1 MPLATAPRRTV
12 NGHPKE
18 RVQAPLESY
27 LREINET
34 PLLKPEEEA
43 ELAYRISDGDC
54 EARDHLVRA
63 NLRLVVNIARTFPSK
78 GLALQDL
85 IAEGNLGLM
94 RAAEAFDPSLNTR
107 FSTYAS
113 YWIKQSMRRAVQNM
127 AKVVRLPAYMN
138 QLLVEWRRA
147 SAKLQNELDRPP
159 TDEEVARSLH
169 LSQKKIKIIKK
180 AIRIYQGV
188 QQSEQNDTHSLNET
202 VSENLESPESHLV
215 RADEMQQVL
224 ELLNDL
230 EPREAEV
237 LRLRFGLTGENPKTL
252 TEIGQILHLTRERV
266 RQIEK
271 EALRKLHE
279 KLEEE

>member
-1 MPLATAPRRTV
+1 MDLTPSKGPNPPIKGRA
-12 NGHPKE
+12 
-18 RVQAPLESY
+18 QAPLETY

-34 PLLKPEEEA
+34 PLLTAEEELR
-43 ELAYRISDGDC
+43 LAQRIGEGDY

-63 NLRLVVNIARTFPSK
+63 NLRLVVNIARSFPAK

-147 SAKLQNELDRPP
+147 SAKLQNELDRTP
-159 TDEEVARSLH
+159 TDDEVARCLN
-169 LSQKKIKIIKK
+169 LSPKKVKIIKK
-180 AIRIYQGV
+180 AIRIYQG
-188 QQSEQNDTHSLNET
+188 QQQPEQGEGHSLNEMVAEST
-202 VSENLESPESHLV
+202 DRPENPLMM
-215 RADEMQQVL
+215 ADELHQVL
-224 ELLNDL
+224 ALLDQL
-230 EPREAEV
+230 EAREAEV
-237 LRLRFGLTGENPKTL
+237 LRLRFGLNGDNPKTL
-252 TEIGQILHLTRERV
+252 TEIGQQLNLTRERV

-271 EALRKLHE
+271 EALRKLYDR
-279 KLEEE
+279 LEAE

>member
-1 MPLATAPRRTV
+1 MDLAGTPRKGPNPPIKGRA
-12 NGHPKE
+12 
-18 RVQAPLESY
+18 QAPMETY

-34 PLLKPEEEA
+34 PLLTPEEEVQ
-43 ELAYRISDGDC
+43 LAQRIGEGDC

-63 NLRLVVNIARTFPSK
+63 NLRLVVNIARTFPGK

-147 SAKLQNELDRPP
+147 SAKLQNELDRVP
-159 TDEEVARSLH
+159 TDEEVARSLN
-169 LSQKKIKIIKK
+169 LSLKKVKIIKK
-180 AIRIYQGV
+180 AIRIFQGV
-188 QQSEQNDTHSLNET
+188 QQPEQDESGSLNDM
-202 VSENLESPESHLV
+202 VAESTEAPDSPLM
-215 RADEMQQVL
+215 RADELHQVL
-224 ELLNDL
+224 GLLDQL
-230 EPREAEV
+230 ERREAEV
-237 LRLRFGLTGENPKTL
+237 LRLRFGLTGEPPKTL
-252 TEIGQILHLTRERV
+252 TEIGQQLKLTRERV

-271 EALRKLHE
+271 EALHKLYE
-279 KLEEE
+279 RLEEE